1 MSPQRN
7 SRPARL
13 GRPVST
19 PEGPRSVS
27 GRCIPRRTALRAAGV
42 SLALPMLDAMSPA
55 FSRRAFGSEASSG
68 AASGDDRSGPKRMIA
83 VCNNLGLLPDEF
95 FPSAAGEGYELSPYL
110 RELADVRGDF
120 TVFSGVS
127 HPGVDG
133 SHSSDVSF
141 LTAAPHPGSGGFRNT
156 VSLDQYVAGKI
167 GDRTRYPSMTL
178 GVNAKQGRRSLSWTE
193 GGVLIPCEDSAEA
206 VYRRLFL
213 QGTKEEMDD
222 QLRRLALGE
231 SIMDRLADQARGL
244 RRRLGGSD
252 RDRMDQFTTAVR
264 DVERRMVESR
274 EWTLRPKPETTAE
287 KPVDPQ
293 SSADYMT
300 KTRLMYQMARLAFET
315 DSTRAI
321 TLLLDSNNSPTIRV
335 DGASISDGYH
345 NLSHHGRSEKKLAQ
359 LRAIDRTHMNLLGE
373 LVRELKGVEGA
384 EGTLLDATMVLYG
397 SNFGD
402 ANKHTTDNMPILL
415 AGGGFRHGRH
425 LAFDREDN
433 YPLPNLFVSMLQK
446 MGIET
451 DRFASSTGTMR
462 GFEG

>member
-1 MSPQRN
+1 
-7 SRPARL
+7 
-13 GRPVST
+13 
-19 PEGPRSVS
+19 
-27 GRCIPRRTALRAAGV
+27 
-42 SLALPMLDAMSPA
+42 
-55 FSRRAFGSEASSG
+55 
-68 AASGDDRSGPKRMIA
+68 
-83 VCNNLGLLPDEF
+83 
-95 FPSAAGEGYELSPYL
+95 
-110 RELADVRGDF
+110 
-120 TVFSGVS
+120 
-127 HPGVDG
+127 
-133 SHSSDVSF
+133 
-141 LTAAPHPGSGGFRNT
+141 
-156 VSLDQYVAGKI
+156 
-167 GDRTRYPSMTL
+167 
-178 GVNAKQGRRSLSWTE
+178 
-193 GGVLIPCEDSAEA
+193 
-206 VYRRLFL
+206 
-213 QGTKEEMDD
+213 
-222 QLRRLALGE
+222 
-231 SIMDRLADQARGL
+231 
-244 RRRLGGSD
+244 
-252 RDRMDQFTTAVR
+252 MDQFTTAVR

-287 KPVDPQ
+287 KPVDPE

-345 NLSHHGRSEKKLAQ
+345 NLSHHGRSEKKLEQ